1 MNKMTSS
8 PPLADRRIPDGH
20 DFLSRDEVA
29 RLDGP
34 ELVRR
39 IEKLQPLIAG
49 RAAEGEKLRRPTDE
63 VWSALRAS
71 GIFYLLIP
79 KRFGGIEA
87 DFDAFID
94 VGMAIAEADAS
105 TAWNATFCIEH
116 NWILSYWPVQAQKE
130 IWNGDG
136 NLPYLIA
143 SYTANPPGTAVP
155 VEGGYR
161 VSAHWKWASG
171 CMHADWVM
179 GIALVA
185 REGAEPVP
193 LSVLVPA
200 SQVQVLD
207 TWFMSGMAGTGSND
221 VAFSDVFVPEHRT
234 ARDIFRGGRAVQ
246 RVHKNP
252 MYSVPLLPFLGMSAA
267 IPIVGATRSM
277 VNMYQERVKSQLR
290 TFSTAVSMQKPQ
302 TQNRLARANLN
313 VRAAE
318 LMVRD
323 AARRMMVWANLP
335 EQEQLAER
343 LAIRAQLSEA
353 ATMCRDTAML
363 IVEGAGTTAH
373 GAGTPFNRTMRDIIT
388 ISTHLVFEFDT
399 SMEQHGRALV
409 GLEPNSLLI

>member
-8 PPLADRRIPDGH
+8 PSLADRRIPDGQ

-29 RLDGP
+29 RLDAP

-39 IEKLQPLIAG
+39 IKKLQPLIAS

-71 GIFYLLIP
+71 GIFYMLMP
-79 KRFGGIEA
+79 KRFGGMEV

-116 NWILSYWPVQAQKE
+116 NWILSYWPIKAQEE
-130 IWNGDG
+130 IWSGGDK
-136 NLPYLIA
+136 LPYLIA

-155 VEGGYR
+155 VDGGYR

-185 REGAEPVP
+185 RDGGDPLP

-221 VAFSDVFVPEHRT
+221 VAFNDVFVPEHRT

-246 RVHKNP
+246 RVHTNP

-267 IPIVGATRSM
+267 IPVVGATRSM

-290 TFSTAVSMQKPQ
+290 TFSTAVSMEKPL
-302 TQNRLARANLN
+302 TQNRLARANLT

-323 AARRMMVWANLP
+323 AARRMMVWATLP

-343 LAIRAQLSEA
+343 LAIRAQLSQA
-353 ATMCRDTAML
+353 VTMCRDTAMM

-373 GAGTPFNRTMRDIIT
+373 VAGNPFNRAMRDVIT